1 MQDRIDIVILWVD
14 GADPLW
20 LEEKAKYSPKKA
32 DYSSDANRFRDWD
45 NLQYFFRGIEKYA
58 PWVGNIFF
66 ITWGH
71 VPAWLNTDHPKL
83 KIIRHSDYIPRQYLP
98 TYNSNTIELNLHRI
112 EELSE
117 QFILFNDDMFLIRPS
132 KPEDFFMNGQPRD
145 EFSLNPVLPMGEKYR
160 IAHTIVNNMGVI
172 NTHFDKK
179 ACFKQH
185 GKKYLSP
192 KNGKDLMRTY
202 LLMPWGCFVGIK
214 NPHLPV
220 SHLKST
226 FSRLWEMEEGLD
238 QTCMNRFRG
247 YNDLNHW
254 LMRYWNLCEGN
265 YIPREST
272 FGKYFNL
279 SDDNRAITDYIR
291 EQKGSLICINDMST
305 DIDFEKTK
313 NELITAFEAILPEKC
328 SFEK

>member
-112 EELSE
+112 EQLSE

-185 GKKYLSP
+185 GK
-192 KNGKDLMRTY
+192 N
-202 LLMPWGCFVGIK
+202 I
-214 NPHLPV
+214 
-220 SHLKST
+220 
-226 FSRLWEMEEGLD
+226 
-238 QTCMNRFRG
+238 
-247 YNDLNHW
+247 
-254 LMRYWNLCEGN
+254 
-265 YIPREST
+265 
-272 FGKYFNL
+272 
-279 SDDNRAITDYIR
+279 
-291 EQKGSLICINDMST
+291 
-305 DIDFEKTK
+305 
-313 NELITAFEAILPEKC
+313 
-328 SFEK
+328 